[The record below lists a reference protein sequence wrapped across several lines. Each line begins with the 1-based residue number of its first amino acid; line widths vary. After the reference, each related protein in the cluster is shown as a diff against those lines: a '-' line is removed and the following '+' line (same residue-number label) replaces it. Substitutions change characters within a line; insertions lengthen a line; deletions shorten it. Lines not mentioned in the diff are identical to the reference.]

1 MKFGQRIIGLLVLL
15 AWLPAS
21 SHCLIAAALQNVA
34 VSDCCIESKL
44 KQGADNHH
52 DFDCCPFCD
61 TFQSGKFLTSTKDKL
76 DVGASMVE
84 MMPLVVAV
92 QTAPESHSASPFILH
107 ESPSEAARWQF
118 VTRSARMGRSPNVS
132 V

>member
-21 SHCLIAAALQNVA
+21 SHCLIAAALQNAA

-61 TFQSGKFLTSTKDKL
+61 TFQSGKFLTSTRDKL
-76 DVGASMVE
+76 DIGASVVE
-84 MMPLVVAV
+84 LLPLIAAL
-92 QTAPESHSASPFILH
+92 QTTLESHSVPSFILH
-107 ESPSEAARWQF
+107 ESPSEAASWQF
-118 VTRSARMGRSPNVS
+118 LTRSALMGRSPNVS